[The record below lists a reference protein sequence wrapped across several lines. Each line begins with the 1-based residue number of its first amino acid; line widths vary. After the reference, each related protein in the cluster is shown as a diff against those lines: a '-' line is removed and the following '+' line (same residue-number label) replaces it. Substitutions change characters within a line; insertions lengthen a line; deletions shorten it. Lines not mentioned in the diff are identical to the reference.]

1 MDEVKPLHPASLGF
15 TLLLGLLVLV
25 VPRRYAIVPIVVGG
39 IFIPADQRIVILTLD
54 WQMFRLLILFAF
66 TRLLVR
72 GEFAPF
78 KLLPMDYCV
87 FALAI
92 WTIVARTLLFGQV
105 GVTVN
110 ALGRTFES
118 IGIYVCA
125 RMFFRTWRDLT
136 ATIQVVLGC
145 TLVLAGFMSLEAAT
159 GRNLFAA
166 IGGVPFETV
175 IREGRLRCQGAFA
188 HPIMAGV
195 FGATWFPLF
204 VAFWWLGQRPLA
216 VIGGV
221 SATVVTFASAS
232 STPVMALILSIIA
245 LLAWPIRGNL
255 RQIRWATFGLG
266 VVLHFVREK
275 PIWHLISRLNVVGGS
290 TGWHRYNVMD
300 QAIRHWNEWVVLGAK
315 SIDHWGIWANDV
327 TNEYVVV
334 GIGGGLVAM
343 CLFIAILAYGFQ
355 GAGAAAKARVLNPA
369 QRRFAWCI
377 GAMLFSHAVSFTSVS
392 YFGQM
397 RTVFYL
403 QLGIVAS
410 LADIHRRAK
419 RKVAR
424 ERRSVRVASFRTQSA
439 EAVSRAG

>member
-1 MDEVKPLHPASLGF
+1 MDEVKPLHPASLAF

-25 VPRRYAIVPIVVGG
+25 VPRRYAIVPIVIGG

-78 KLLPMDYCV
+78 KLLPIDYCV

-92 WTIVARTLLFGQV
+92 WTIVARTVLFGQV

-110 ALGRTFES
+110 ALGRTFET
-118 IGIYVCA
+118 IGIYVVA
-125 RMFFRTWRDLT
+125 RMLFRTWRDLT
-136 ATIQVVLGC
+136 ATIQVVLAC
-145 TLVLAGFMSLEAAT
+145 TVILAAFMSLEAAT

-216 VIGGV
+216 IIGAAG
-221 SATVVTFASAS
+221 ATVVTFASAS
-232 STPVMALILSIIA
+232 STPVMALILSILA
-245 LLAWPIRGNL
+245 LAAWPIRWNL
-255 RQIRWATFGLG
+255 RQLRWATLALG
-266 VVLHFVREK
+266 VVLHFAREK

-300 QAIRHWNEWVVLGAK
+300 QAIRHWHEWVLLGAK
-315 SIDHWGIWANDV
+315 TIDHWGIWANDV

-334 GIGGGLVAM
+334 GIGGGLIAM
-343 CLFIAILAYGFQ
+343 GLFIAIIAYGFQ
-355 GAGAAAKARVLNPA
+355 GAGAAAKSRVLNPA
-369 QRRFAWCI
+369 QRRLSWCI

-410 LADIHRRAK
+410 LAELHRNAK
-419 RKVAR
+419 RKAAR
-424 ERRSVRVASFRTQSA
+424 ERRAVRVASFSAQSE
-439 EAVSRAG
+439 EALSRAG

>member
-1 MDEVKPLHPASLGF
+1 MDEVKPLQPASLGF

-66 TRLLVR
+66 SRLLIR

-78 KLLPMDYCV
+78 KMLPIDYCV
-87 FALAI
+87 FALAA
-92 WTIVARTLLFGQV
+92 WTIVARTLLFGNPS
-105 GVTVN
+105 VTVN

-136 ATIQVVLGC
+136 STIQVVLAC
-145 TLVLAGFMSLEAAT
+145 TIVLAAFMSLEAAT
-159 GRNLFAA
+159 GRNLFAL

-204 VAFWWLGQRPLA
+204 AAFWWLGQRPLA
-216 VIGGV
+216 IVGAIG
-221 SATVVTFASAS
+221 ATVVTFASAS
-232 STPVMALILSIIA
+232 STPVMALILSILA
-245 LLAWPIRGNL
+245 LSAWRIRWNL
-255 RQIRWATFGLG
+255 RQIRWATLGLA
-266 VVLHFVREK
+266 VVLHFAREK

-300 QAIRHWNEWVVLGAK
+300 AAIRHWKEWVALGAK
-315 SIDHWGIWANDV
+315 SIDHWNIWANDV

-334 GIGGGLVAM
+334 GIGGGLIAF
-343 CLFIAILAYGFQ
+343 CLFVALLAYGFQ
-355 GAGAAAKARVLNPA
+355 GTGAASKSRVLKPA
-369 QRRFAWCI
+369 QRRLSWCV

-410 LADIHRRAK
+410 LTEMHRRAVRKAARDK
-419 RKVAR
+419 RN
-424 ERRSVRVASFRTQSA
+424 VRVASFTLQS
-439 EAVSRAG
+439 EEVLSRAG

>member
-1 MDEVKPLHPASLGF
+1 MDEVKPLHPASLIF
-15 TLLLGLLVLV
+15 TLFLGLLVLV

-66 TRLLVR
+66 TRLLMR

-78 KLLPMDYCV
+78 KVLPMDYCV
-87 FALAI
+87 FALAV
-92 WTIVARTLLFGQV
+92 WTIIARTLLFANPS
-105 GVTVN
+105 VTVN
-110 ALGRTFES
+110 VLGRTFES

-136 ATIQVVLGC
+136 STIQI
-145 TLVLAGFMSLEAAT
+145 VLACMIVLAAFMSLEAAT
-159 GRNLFAA
+159 GRNLFAM

-204 VAFWWLGQRPLA
+204 IAFWWLGQRPLA
-216 VIGGV
+216 VIGGAA
-221 SATVVTFASAS
+221 ATVVTFASAS
-232 STPVMALILSIIA
+232 STPVMALILSILA
-245 LLAWPIRGNL
+245 LASWGIRWNL
-255 RQIRWATFGLG
+255 RQIRWGTFALG
-266 VVLHFVREK
+266 VVLHFAREK

-300 QAIRHWNEWVVLGAK
+300 AAIRHWREWVLLGAK
-315 SIDHWGIWANDV
+315 TIDHWNIWANDV

-334 GIGGGLVAM
+334 GIGGGLLAM
-343 CLFIAILAYGFQ
+343 CLFIAVIAYGFQ
-355 GAGAAAKARVLNPA
+355 GTGAAAKSRVLSPA
-369 QRRFAWCI
+369 QRRLSWCV
-377 GAMLFSHAVSFTSVS
+377 GAMLFSHAASFTSVS

-410 LADIHRRAK
+410 LTEIHRRAL
-419 RKVAR
+419 
-424 ERRSVRVASFRTQSA
+424 RRAKLEKHSVRVASFTLQS
-439 EAVSRAG
+439 EEVLSRAG